1 MWYKRLK
8 IGKDDVSS
16 IVEPRLSL
24 RHHWFEPT
32 SSLRIFRRLY
42 LIIYETLLYIFSV
55 QLKLKDC
62 YELYL
67 CKNPSRNMH
76 AYLAK

>member
-1 MWYKRLK
+1 MWYNRLK
-8 IGKDDVSS
+8 IGKDDVGT
-16 IVEPRLSL
+16 IVKPRLSR

-32 SSLRIFRRLY
+32 SSVPIFRQFY
-42 LIIYETLLYIFSV
+42 LTIYETLLYIFSV
-55 QLKLKDC
+55 QLKDC

-76 AYLAK
+76 VYLAK